1 MQIDIE
7 ALAQATA
14 KRTNM
19 IIEDKAKEV
28 ISELIREVVKEEIEK
43 NLRLSVNSWSGRISL
58 YYDYQEISRDSI
70 ERTE

>member
-7 ALAQATA
+7 AIAQETA

-19 IIEDKAKEV
+19 IIEDKAKEA

>member
-19 IIEDKAKEV
+19 ILEEKAKEALR
-28 ISELIREVVKEEIEK
+28 ELIREVVKEEILA
-43 NLRLSVNSWSGRISL
+43 NLRLYYSDRSSFLSL
-58 YYDYQEISRDSI
+58 EYSN
-70 ERTE
+70 TELNGFYLD